1 MGECEK
7 VGKMRFYPKPDA
19 RPNSRADLSTET
31 IVSESSPFS
40 SPFARPPAST
50 GAMPRQPGP
59 AHAGGMSTTTDAAAK
74 RSPAR
79 ACRRRPAPARPARR
93 WAATT
98 AARRHGPDRFPLP
111 AAARREPD
119 LNRPAS

>member
-74 RSPAR
+74 RSPAT
-79 ACRRRPAPARPARR
+79 ARPARR